1 MVGFGLDN
9 VEMGRKIAPLV
20 VSLTDDI
27 DHNLR
32 VVVTQSFPREGDP
45 DDYWEVSFA
54 GYVLFMERDES
65 YTVPDDYE
73 VRRGRWLEDGRWSPI
88 GLPLSKHAVNDF
100 QFAVGNVACKD
111 NVAVLCLE
119 IAVVEVL
126 DIVLCQC
133 VDVGGGWVGGKG
145 MMVTIV
151 ETHDLFVGNGCRK
164 HLFNDGVNAVLFVIA
179 WDND

>member
-9 VEMGRKIAPLV
+9 VEMGRQIAPLV

-65 YTVPDDYE
+65 YTVPDGYE
-73 VRRGRWLEDGRWSPI
+73 VRHGRWLEVFERSRLMDH
-88 GLPLSKHAVNDF
+88 LPSYT
-100 QFAVGNVACKD
+100 FADDLFPGPLTHYCVCGEDHV
-111 NVAVLCLE
+111 
-119 IAVVEVL
+119 
-126 DIVLCQC
+126 
-133 VDVGGGWVGGKG
+133 VDV
-145 MMVTIV
+145 VTTATPQV
-151 ETHDLFVGNGCRK
+151 RLLTADEVAALDWEP
-164 HLFNDGVNAVLFVIA
+164 D
-179 WDND
+179 DDEEE

>member
-9 VEMGRKIAPLV
+9 VEMGRQIAPLV

-73 VRRGRWLEDGRWSPI
+73 VRCGRWLEVFERSRLMDHLSSYTFADDLFPG
-88 GLPLSKHAVNDF
+88 PLTHYRVCGEDHIVDVVTTTMPQVRLLTADE
-100 QFAVGNVACKD
+100 
-111 NVAVLCLE
+111 VAVLDWE
-119 IAVVEVL
+119 PDE
-126 DIVLCQC
+126 
-133 VDVGGGWVGGKG
+133 GEEG
-145 MMVTIV
+145 
-151 ETHDLFVGNGCRK
+151 
-164 HLFNDGVNAVLFVIA
+164 
-179 WDND
+179 

>member
-9 VEMGRKIAPLV
+9 VEMGRQIAPCV
-20 VSLTDDI
+20 VLLADDI

-73 VRRGRWLEDGRWSPI
+73 VRCGRWLEVFERSRLMDHLSSYTFADDLFPG
-88 GLPLSKHAVNDF
+88 PLTHYRVCGEDHIVDVVTTTMPQVRLLTADE
-100 QFAVGNVACKD
+100 
-111 NVAVLCLE
+111 VAVLDWE
-119 IAVVEVL
+119 PDE
-126 DIVLCQC
+126 
-133 VDVGGGWVGGKG
+133 GEEG
-145 MMVTIV
+145 
-151 ETHDLFVGNGCRK
+151 
-164 HLFNDGVNAVLFVIA
+164 
-179 WDND
+179 

>member
-9 VEMGRKIAPLV
+9 VEIGRQIAPLV

-45 DDYWEVSFA
+45 DDYWEVTFA

-73 VRRGRWLEDGRWSPI
+73 VRCGRWLEVFERSRLMDHLSSYTFADDLFPG
-88 GLPLSKHAVNDF
+88 PLTHYRVCGEDH
-100 QFAVGNVACKD
+100 V
-111 NVAVLCLE
+111 
-119 IAVVEVL
+119 
-126 DIVLCQC
+126 
-133 VDVGGGWVGGKG
+133 VDV
-145 MMVTIV
+145 VTTATPQV
-151 ETHDLFVGNGCRK
+151 RLLTADEVAELDWGPDEDEEG
-164 HLFNDGVNAVLFVIA
+164 
-179 WDND
+179 

>member
-9 VEMGRKIAPLV
+9 VEMGRQIAPCV
-20 VSLTDDI
+20 VLLADDI

-73 VRRGRWLEDGRWSPI
+73 VRCGRWLEVFERSRLMDHLSSYTFADDLFPG
-88 GLPLSKHAVNDF
+88 PLTHYRVCGEDH
-100 QFAVGNVACKD
+100 
-111 NVAVLCLE
+111 
-119 IAVVEVL
+119 I
-126 DIVLCQC
+126 
-133 VDVGGGWVGGKG
+133 VDV
-145 MMVTIV
+145 VTTTMPQV
-151 ETHDLFVGNGCRK
+151 RLLTADEVATLDWEPEG
-164 HLFNDGVNAVLFVIA
+164 DE
-179 WDND
+179 

>member
-9 VEMGRKIAPLV
+9 VEMGRQIAPLV
-20 VSLTDDI
+20 VSPTDDI

-73 VRRGRWLEDGRWSPI
+73 VRRGRWLEVFERSRLMDHLSSYTFADDLFPG
-88 GLPLSKHAVNDF
+88 PLTHYRVCGEDH
-100 QFAVGNVACKD
+100 V
-111 NVAVLCLE
+111 
-119 IAVVEVL
+119 
-126 DIVLCQC
+126 
-133 VDVGGGWVGGKG
+133 VDV
-145 MMVTIV
+145 VTTATPQV
-151 ETHDLFVGNGCRK
+151 RLLTADEVAALNWGPEGDEEE
-164 HLFNDGVNAVLFVIA
+164 
-179 WDND
+179 

>member
-9 VEMGRKIAPLV
+9 VDMGRKIAPLV

-73 VRRGRWLEDGRWSPI
+73 VRHGRWLEVFERSRLMDH
-88 GLPLSKHAVNDF
+88 LSSYT
-100 QFAVGNVACKD
+100 FAD
-111 NVAVLCLE
+111 
-119 IAVVEVL
+119 
-126 DIVLCQC
+126 
-133 VDVGGGWVGGKG
+133 
-145 MMVTIV
+145 
-151 ETHDLFVGNGCRK
+151 DLFPGPLTHYCVCGEDQRRGRGDNRNAPGQAADCRRGR
-164 HLFNDGVNAVLFVIA
+164 HPRLGAGR
-179 WDND
+179 